1 MTAMAGD
8 QLIAALLAALAV
20 GAGAAALLMPGLGRE
35 PAVARRVRQ
44 LAARAPLAGAPSRRS
59 GTAEVRLA
67 ILRRPRRG
75 LRQRFERTMDLAGL
89 AWRPRKLAGVAALI
103 AALSALLALAV
114 FKSLVLAVPVG
125 LACGGF
131 GPWLV
136 LRLKRERRFNQCAE
150 ELPNALDIMAR
161 GLRAGRPIHDCV
173 HTVGREARDPV
184 GREFRLVEDEQVL
197 GASMAQA
204 MERMAERLPID
215 ETRFLA
221 IAISV
226 QSAEGGALSE
236 TLANLART
244 LRERRRVA
252 RKLASMSAEQTMSAK
267 LLAILPVAVLLLVYQ
282 LNPQYI
288 GLLFNTSAGKIM
300 LGISVSWVL
309 VGFVVLSRMT
319 RIEV

>member
-1 MTAMAGD
+1 MAGD

-20 GAGAAALLMPGLGRE
+20 GAGAAAMLMPGLGRE

-44 LAARAPLAGAPSRRS
+44 LAARAPLAGAASRRS
-59 GTAEVRLA
+59 GNAEARLA

-75 LRQRFERTMDLAGL
+75 LRQRFERMMDQAGL
-89 AWRPRKLAGVAALI
+89 AWRPRRLAGVAALI
-103 AALSALLALAV
+103 AALSALLTLAV
-114 FKSLVLAVPVG
+114 FKSPVLAVPVG
-125 LACGGF
+125 LACGCF
-131 GPWLV
+131 GPWVV
-136 LRLKRERRFNQCAE
+136 LRLKREQRFNQCAE

-161 GLRAGRPIHDCV
+161 GLRAGRPINDCV

-267 LLAILPVAVLLLVYQ
+267 LLAILPVAVLLLVHQ

-300 LGISVSWVL
+300 LGISVSWIL
-309 VGFVVLSRMT
+309 IGFAVLSRMT